1 MNDSELA
8 KLLLDLE
15 SDRVERKASIPD
27 PGRIRQAI
35 CAFANDMSDHRE
47 PGVVFIGANDDGTC
61 AGLKIS
67 DQLLGTLAA
76 MRSDGNI
83 LPIPTM
89 TVQKRNVCGC
99 ELAVVVVQPSDFPP
113 VRFNG
118 RVWIRVGAQR
128 ATASAD
134 EERRLNEKRRRR
146 DLPFD
151 LRPIRESTLHDLD
164 VDLFERTYLPAAVA
178 EEVLRLNDRP
188 VEQQLASLRFTS
200 ADAPETPTVVG
211 LLGIGKS
218 PADFIPGAYV
228 QFLRIEGR
236 GFADPIADQ
245 KEWHGP
251 LPDLL
256 RRLDELLEANIHIAT
271 DIVSGPVEKRDRK
284 STRLNSS
291 HS

>member
-1 MNDSELA
+1 
-8 KLLLDLE
+8 
-15 SDRVERKASIPD
+15 
-27 PGRIRQAI
+27 
-35 CAFANDMSDHRE
+35 
-47 PGVVFIGANDDGTC
+47 
-61 AGLKIS
+61 
-67 DQLLGTLAA
+67 
-76 MRSDGNI
+76 
-83 LPIPTM
+83 
-89 TVQKRNVCGC
+89 
-99 ELAVVVVQPSDFPP
+99 
-113 VRFNG
+113 
-118 RVWIRVGAQR
+118 
-128 ATASAD
+128 
-134 EERRLNEKRRRR
+134 
-146 DLPFD
+146 
-151 LRPIRESTLHDLD
+151 

-271 DIVSGPVEKRDRK
+271 DIVSGPVEKRYPDYPLAALQQYVRNAVMHRNYETSNAPVQIHWFADRVEIQNPGGPFGRVTRQNFGQPGLTDYRNPNVAEVMKNLGFVQRFGAGLAIAAKALAENDNPEPRFTVEDTNVLVVVTARDRK
-284 STRLNSS
+284 
-291 HS
+291 